1 MLRRRI
7 LLAAGGA
14 SLALPHAAQAEVR
27 SPPMP
32 CAGQEGDVLGLVLEG
47 RGTPAGS
54 IAVFGQAFRPGDV
67 PAEAGLAA
75 RLTGGGTL
83 AVQMDAKARH
93 PDGSVRLAV
102 IALACPALA
111 AGARAGVVLSRA
123 AAPPA
128 WRMDPTAALAGRQ
141 AVVGVRPLAGG
152 RAWELDLL
160 RPFGAAVTTPPWQA
174 GPLAVAARVVAPVPP
189 EVAGGVTS
197 LRVVAD
203 VALRADGTLWVDCWF
218 RNDVAMRPGGGEAAY
233 GARLVLD
240 GREAI
245 RADIPRHHQYTAWG
259 REAAAARG
267 GAAPAPAHVRHD
279 AEYLADAGA
288 IARYDVS
295 TGVDDALVG
304 RMARLMAAP
313 AWQEPFDTR
322 GITQNMGQTGA
333 RADIGPATMPQ
344 AVWLISGDARAASFA
359 IGQAEAAGAIPWH
372 YWDPAG
378 GAGGAGGW
386 IDTDH
391 WPRLWSDGRGGPA
404 PGGLL
409 QPIAGDTGWAAD
421 CAHQPDLAF
430 VPYLLT
436 GRRAFLDEVQAQASW
451 CVISQWP
458 AAAARGGGRDGGIGE
473 GVNVVRGNQVRGAA
487 WSLRQLDN
495 AAWASPADDPNL
507 PWLRGAA
514 AGNWGWV
521 RAQIRGWTIQQGDA
535 HGWIPGE
542 YGAPGVLPPW
552 QQDYFASTAANAARR
567 GGEDARVV
575 LGWMASFLV
584 GRFNA
589 APRGFAMHD
598 GAAYLIAIQSPNG
611 QPLRSWSEIGAATR
625 ARGLSNG
632 QGWSK
637 TEGDYGQLALQSLAA
652 VSDVLGSAEA
662 RGTYVALLAEAP
674 PFTRRQDF
682 IRDPILHIVPRGEA
696 RPCAR

>member
-14 SLALPHAAQAEVR
+14 SLLSPSIARAALRA
-27 SPPMP
+27 PPMP
-32 CAGQEGDVLGLVLEG
+32 CGGAEGDVLGLVLEG
-47 RGTPAGS
+47 RGASAGS
-54 IAVFGQAFRPGDV
+54 IAVFGQVFRPGDV
-67 PAEAGLAA
+67 PAGITA
-75 RLTGGGTL
+75 RLASGAPL
-83 AVQMDAKARH
+83 AVQLDVKARH

-111 AGARAGVVLSRA
+111 AGVRAGVVLA
-123 AAPPA
+123 QAPAAPP
-128 WRMDPTAALAGRQ
+128 WRMEVTAALAGRQ

-152 RAWELDLL
+152 RGWELDLL
-160 RPFGAAVTTPPWQA
+160 RSFAEAVATPLWQA

-189 EVAGGVTS
+189 AVTGGVTS

-245 RADIPRHHQYTAWG
+245 RADIPRQHQYTAWG
-259 REAAAARG
+259 REVTVARG
-267 GAAPAPAHVRHD
+267 GAVPAPAHLRHD

-288 IARYDVS
+288 IARYDLS
-295 TGVDDALVG
+295 TGVDEALLG
-304 RMARLMAAP
+304 RMAQAMATP
-313 AWQEPFDTR
+313 GWQGPFGER
-322 GITQNMGQTGA
+322 GITRNMGQTGA
-333 RADIGPATMPQ
+333 RADIGPATLPQ
-344 AVWLISGDARAASFA
+344 AVWLITGDPRASAFA

-372 YWDPAG
+372 FWDPGG
-378 GAGGAGGW
+378 GASGAGGW
-386 IDTDH
+386 LDTDH
-391 WPRLWSDGRGGPA
+391 WPRIWSDGRGGPA

-409 QPIAGDTGWAAD
+409 QPIAADTGWAAD
-421 CAHQPDLAF
+421 CAHQPDLGF

-436 GRRAFLDEVQAQASW
+436 GRRAFLDEMQAQAAW
-451 CVISQWP
+451 CVVSQWP
-458 AAAARGGGRDGGIGE
+458 AAAARGSGRDRGIGE

-495 AAWASPADDPNL
+495 AAWASPEDDPNL
-507 PWLRGAA
+507 PWLRHAV
-514 AGNWGWV
+514 AGNWGWI
-521 RAQIRGWTIQQGDA
+521 RAQLRGWTLRQGDA

-567 GGEDARVV
+567 GDEDARMV
-575 LGWMASFLV
+575 LGWMTNFLV

-589 APRGFAMHD
+589 GPRGFAPHD
-598 GAAYLIAIQSPNG
+598 GAAYLIAIQAPNG
-611 QPLRSWSEIGAATR
+611 EPLRSWTEIGAATR

-632 QGWSK
+632 DGWSK

-652 VSDVLGSAEA
+652 VADVLDSAEA
-662 RGTYVALLAEAP
+662 RAAYAALLAKAP
-674 PFTRRQDF
+674 PFTRPQDF
-682 IRDPILHIVPRGEA
+682 MRDPIIHIVPRGDA
-696 RPCAR
+696 RSCAR